1 MKNTKYS
8 LAADSWGEEE
18 ISAINDVIKSNKF
31 TMGPKV
37 KKFEEESK
45 YSVFKRYKSIKIL
58 DTMWN
63 GSLSRTYL

>member
-8 LAADSWGEEE
+8 LASDSWGEEE

-37 KKFEEESK
+37 KKFEEEFANYLK
-45 YSVFKRYKSIKIL
+45 ADYKK
-58 DTMWN
+58 
-63 GSLSRTYL
+63 

>member
-8 LAADSWGEEE
+8 LASDSWGEEE

-37 KKFEEESK
+37 NKFEEEIS
-45 YSVFKRYKSIKIL
+45 SFNFIFV
-58 DTMWN
+58 
-63 GSLSRTYL
+63 